1 MKMKHVKGVVN
12 DPYDKNLQAFK
23 RDRDAAREFKRA
35 LISYYDAQY
44 DRDNLF
50 HETVVSEDDFTITR
64 LRT

>member
-1 MKMKHVKGVVN
+1 MKTRRIRGVFD
-12 DPYDKNLQAFK
+12 DPGDKNLQKFK